1 LVVKMARENEWATRG
16 IKGAL
21 QNLGYKIGR
30 STMVIV
36 CLSFVE
42 VCCFE
47 SGGLS

>member
-1 LVVKMARENEWATRG
+1 LVVKMARENEWGYTR

-36 CLSFVE
+36 VPFV
-42 VCCFE
+42 C
-47 SGGLS
+47 